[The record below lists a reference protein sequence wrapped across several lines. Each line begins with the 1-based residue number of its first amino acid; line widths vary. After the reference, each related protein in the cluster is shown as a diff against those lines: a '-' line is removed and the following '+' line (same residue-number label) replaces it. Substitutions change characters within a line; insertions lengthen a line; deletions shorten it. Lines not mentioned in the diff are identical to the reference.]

1 MLNNLFLVDTSVW
14 LFALRKD
21 FIPTIRDR
29 IDFLLRENAVITAG
43 MVKLE
48 LLGGTR
54 NESEFNRLKTRL
66 DALETVES
74 DDSLWEGAYRIAFDL
89 RRKGLTL
96 PYTDI
101 LIAAC
106 ARKSGSAIVHADSHF
121 DLIAD
126 HIGLKVE
133 SYVDV
138 VRKS

>member
-1 MLNNLFLVDTSVW
+1 MPSNLFLVDTSVW

-21 FIPTIRDR
+21 FIPAIRDR
-29 IDFLLRENAVITAG
+29 IDYLLRENAVITAG

-54 NESEFNRLKTRL
+54 NESGFNRLKTRL
-66 DALETVES
+66 DALEIVES
-74 DDSLWEGAYRIAFDL
+74 DDSLWEDAYRIAFDL
-89 RRKGLTL
+89 RRKGLAL

-106 ARKSGSAIVHADSHF
+106 ARKSESAIVHADSHF
-121 DLIAD
+121 DLMAD